1 MSSEM
6 TTRWAGREVEEDVAR
21 RSLDILLLDA
31 GLWNPWGLTG
41 IPSRTPHCVLL
52 GTKWRITAW
61 SEQWFWFRRSSGT
74 EPKWGLFLS
83 GPASKLPAP
92 SVHPR
97 HCGVVIAALSLEQIL
112 FLLIIFL
119 TEILSHRM
127 FLAGGSLSATG
138 GAQTHVFCSRALART
153 GRPRT
158 GSFPDTQEASK
169 LALCGG

>member
-1 MSSEM
+1 MISEVTVLYERAQASGSSRCGDPPGPLIRHQPLM
-6 TTRWAGREVEEDVAR
+6 KRP
-21 RSLDILLLDA
+21 SLPGFRCLKSA
-31 GLWNPWGLTG
+31 KGWWWCCPPCTEN
-41 IPSRTPHCVLL
+41 
-52 GTKWRITAW
+52 
-61 SEQWFWFRRSSGT
+61 WFWFWRSSGK

-97 HCGVVIAALSLEQIL
+97 HCGVVIAALSLKQIL

-119 TEILSHRM
+119 TEILSPRM

-138 GAQTHVFCSRALART
+138 GARTHVFCSRALARV

-169 LALCGG
+169 LALCRG